1 MTVLLVSGDF
11 TTCGGMD
18 RANYELAWYLA
29 DQAGA
34 GVELVAHHVAEPL
47 ASHSNVTW
55 RRVPRP
61 LNSSLLGSPLLAQY
75 GRAAARRIRA
85 REGAVVVN
93 GGNCPWPDVN
103 WVHAV
108 QHAWPRRVAHA
119 PAHIRARQWFSRK
132 MDLYAEMRALRI
144 ARVIVVNSE
153 QTRSRLIEDL
163 GVPSHRVH
171 TIYFG
176 TDPQVFHP
184 PTQEERLGIRQRLG
198 WPERTLTAVF
208 VGTLGYDR
216 NKGFDVLFS
225 AWQQL
230 CADLSWDVDLVAAGA
245 GAEVEFWQEQAA
257 AAGLA
262 QRIKIIGST
271 RRIPEILQAANV
283 LVHPAFYEA
292 YGLSVHEALCCGIPA
307 LVTRTAGIAE
317 RYPQSLQDL
326 LLDHP
331 PSVANLTDRLR
342 HWRVSRFDYDDR
354 AQKFSAKLRGRTW
367 TDMAKEFVERT
378 MPSLANQSHNGS
390 PSQLARFRIGQTES
404 SLPGPAIQTTR

>member
-1 MTVLLVSGDF
+1 
-11 TTCGGMD
+11 MD

-29 DQAGA
+29 EKAGA
-34 GVELVAHHVAEPL
+34 IVELVAHHVAEPL

-61 LNSSLLGSPLLAQY
+61 LNSSFLGSPLLSQY
-75 GRAAARRIRA
+75 GRAAASKIRA
-85 REGAVVVN
+85 RGGAVVVN

-108 QHAWPRRVAHA
+108 QQAWQRRVAHA
-119 PAHIRARQWFSRK
+119 PAHFRARQWFSRQ
-132 MDLYAEMRALRI
+132 MDLHAEMRALRI

-153 QTRSRLIEDL
+153 QTRTRLIEDL
-163 GVPSHRVH
+163 GVPPHRVH

-176 TDPQVFHP
+176 TDPQVFRP
-184 PTQEERLGIRQRLG
+184 LPQEARLSLRQRLG
-198 WPERTLTAVF
+198 WAEKNLTAVF

-216 NKGFDVLFS
+216 NKGFDMLFR

-230 CADLSWDVDLVAAGA
+230 CADRSWDVDLVAAGA
-245 GAEVEFWQEQAA
+245 GAEVEYWQGQAA
-257 AAGLA
+257 VAGLA
-262 QRIKIIGST
+262 QRIKVIGSS
-271 RRIPEILQAANV
+271 RKIPEILQAANV

-307 LVTRTAGIAE
+307 LVTRTAGVAE
-317 RYPQSLQDL
+317 RYPASLQDL

-342 HWRVSRFDYDDR
+342 HWRVNRLTYDDR
-354 AQKFSAKLRGRTW
+354 AQEFSAKLRGRTW
-367 TDMAKEFVERT
+367 TDMAREFVERT
-378 MPSLANQSHNGS
+378 MPSLAHLSYNGGPSRRPHFRTHQS
-390 PSQLARFRIGQTES
+390 ES
-404 SLPGPAIQTTR
+404 SLSKPAIQTTR